1 MEFERQLFE
10 ETMRD
15 LRSRV
20 RQASGAQEVLQDLS
34 VQVESEDGLI
44 SMTVGP
50 PGRIRELRFDP
61 RAKRLDLGTLAERI
75 TEMVNNASGI
85 LMEEQSRRIQS
96 LMPDFPADP
105 ILADF
110 TRMNAPPDG
119 RCPR

>member
-20 RQASGAQEVLQDLS
+20 RDASRTQEALQDLS

-50 PGRIRELRFDP
+50 PGHIRGLRFDP
-61 RAKRLDLGTLAERI
+61 RAKRLDLETLAERI
-75 TEMVNNASGI
+75 VEMVNNASDI
-85 LMEEQSRRIQS
+85 LKEEQARQVQS
-96 LMPDFPADP
+96 LMPDFPVDE
-105 ILADF
+105 IMADF
-110 TRMNAPPDG
+110 TRMNAPPDA
-119 RCPR
+119 R

>member
-15 LRSRV
+15 LQSRISD
-20 RQASGAQEVLQDLS
+20 ASRTQDALQDLS

-50 PGRIRELRFDP
+50 PGHIRELRFDP
-61 RAKRLDLGTLAERI
+61 RAKRLDLATLAARI
-75 TEMVNNASGI
+75 TEMVNNASDI
-85 LMEEQSRRIQS
+85 LKEELSRQIQS
-96 LMPDFPADP
+96 LLPDFPADQ
-105 ILADF
+105 IMADF

-119 RCPR
+119 R